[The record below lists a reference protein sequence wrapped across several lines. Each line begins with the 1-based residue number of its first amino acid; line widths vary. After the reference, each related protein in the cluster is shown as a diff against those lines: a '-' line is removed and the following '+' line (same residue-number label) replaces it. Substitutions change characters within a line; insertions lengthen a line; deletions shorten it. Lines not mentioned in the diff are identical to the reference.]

1 VRRIQTAGI
10 ESRSGDGTKVS
21 NTLREREAQAVTGGL
36 THAAVSGCSARRA
49 CDQWRRSTRLPGEVC
64 KALAQREK
72 LLYFL
77 TLRQMETS
85 SEVLRSAYER
95 LGEAISAASG
105 WNLSTVILDWL
116 DAELRHLPPSGEGST
131 SGSQLMKAAVAMS
144 HVLKQ

>member
-1 VRRIQTAGI
+1 M
-10 ESRSGDGTKVS
+10 
-21 NTLREREAQAVTGGL
+21 EAINPA
-36 THAAVSGCSARRA
+36 ARRGL
-49 CDQWRRSTRLPGEVC
+49 Q
-64 KALAQREK
+64 ALAQREK

-95 LGEAISAASG
+95 LGEALSAASS

-116 DAELRHLPPSGEGST
+116 DAELRHLPASGEGST
-131 SGSQLMKAAVAMS
+131 SGPQLMKAAVAMS